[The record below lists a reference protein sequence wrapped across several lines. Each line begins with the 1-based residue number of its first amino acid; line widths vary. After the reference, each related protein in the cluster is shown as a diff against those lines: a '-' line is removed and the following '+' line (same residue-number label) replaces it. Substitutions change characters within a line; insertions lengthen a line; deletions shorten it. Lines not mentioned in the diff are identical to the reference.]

1 MDAEK
6 DGDRGPLCNRGR
18 RKSSVPQPEMDL
30 GNGVLNFFLKT
41 TSFQKFL
48 PEIKVNL
55 ELNV

>member
-6 DGDRGPLCNRGR
+6 DGDRTPLCNRGW
-18 RKSSVPQPEMDL
+18 RKSSVPKPEMDL
-30 GNGVLNFFLKT
+30 GNGVLDFFLKT